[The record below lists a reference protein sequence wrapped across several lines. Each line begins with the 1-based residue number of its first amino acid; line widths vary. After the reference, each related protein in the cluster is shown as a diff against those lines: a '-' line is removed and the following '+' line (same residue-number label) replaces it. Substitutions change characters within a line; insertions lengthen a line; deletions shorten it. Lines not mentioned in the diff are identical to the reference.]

1 MQPMVLEADQQSLQ
15 KSCWDCCSMAMR
27 QVYSALARLS
37 EPATS
42 PCVVGYEIPGEEQPR
57 IYNCENLLS
66 GTEMDGLIEA
76 AYLQVFHE
84 QQMLRSN
91 RQRELESQLRSGQIT
106 VRDFIQGLVLSEPF
120 RQRNY
125 EVNNN
130 YRFVQMCVQRL
141 LGRNVYQ
148 EKEKLAWSIVL
159 ATSGLEGF
167 VNALL
172 DSDEYMTN
180 FGYDTVPYQR
190 RRILPQR
197 DSGEL
202 PFARMPRYGDN
213 HREVLEGMG
222 YFRSDIRP
230 LPLNQINQTLEP
242 WDWQESDL
250 AIPIRL
256 IGAIIGTIGGLLLLT
271 FILIICLGIWGFIP
285 L

>member
-1 MQPMVLEADQQSLQ
+1 MSIPLLEYAPIS
-15 KSCWDCCSMAMR
+15 R
-27 QVYSALARLS
+27 NHRVI
-37 EPATS
+37 
-42 PCVVGYEIPGEEQPR
+42 GYEIPGEEQPK
-57 IYNCENLLS
+57 IYNSENLLS
-66 GTEMDGLIEA
+66 NAEMDELIEA

-106 VRDFIQGLVLSEPF
+106 VRDFIQGLVISEPF
-120 RQRNY
+120 KRRNY

-141 LGRNVYQ
+141 LGRDIYQ
-148 EKEKLAWSIVL
+148 EREKLAWSIIL

-172 DSDEYMTN
+172 DSEEYMDN

-197 DSGEL
+197 ASGEL
-202 PFARMPRYGDN
+202 PFARMPRYGDA
-213 HREVLEGMG
+213 HRAVLEEMG
-222 YFRSDIRP
+222 YFRSDIQP
-230 LPLNQINQTLEP
+230 LPINQPREV

-256 IGAIIGTIGGLLLLT
+256 TGAIIGIIGGLLLST
-271 FILIICLGIWGFIP
+271 FIVIICLGIWGVIP